1 MARVIHPYSVSD
13 RNRWSALMLTEI
25 VAAMALF
32 VAVVAAVGFILGTL
46 G

>member
-1 MARVIHPYSVSD
+1 MNPFDVSG
-13 RNRWSALMLTEI
+13 RNHWSALMLTEI

-32 VAVVAAVGFILGTL
+32 LAVIASVWFILGTL